1 MNHTH
6 CINRMNRCS
15 PVLMVLVAATFAT
28 GCSDKFVLRQVAVSA
43 KNNLN
48 GLNTDWKTRADRDSV
63 GWDSSYTEYTN
74 TSYLVSDV
82 HYAMASPAAGPATT
96 GETQAVAVKAN
107 SRFADSE
114 DPIQALMNSRNPRLL
129 KVLEFGAINTP
140 TSTEN
145 SRTPGIG
152 LNSWAVQ
159 LAQGATDRDI
169 AFRSFDSIKD
179 AGNDSILGWG
189 RWTDARFTSAGVV
202 VPGCCSEN
210 KSAHYVFGAATPNAN
225 IPPSGTAMFNYHAAT
240 SPTLTSGINAPG
252 TLSNASQVG
261 VSWGGA
267 STNTKIGI
275 SLQGSFTTPGLV
287 AVPFSVSTAG
297 GAANPLN
304 GGLAYDAASRSFGGI
319 ITGGTVSGFIAGPQ
333 ATHVGLTY
341 QATVA
346 GAITGIAQGAAA
358 FKQ

>member
-1 MNHTH
+1 
-6 CINRMNRCS
+6 MNRLLTL
-15 PVLMVLVAATFAT
+15 LMVLVAAGFAT
-28 GCSDKFVLRQVAVSA
+28 GCRTHYQQHAVSA
-43 KNNLN
+43 EK
-48 GLNTDWKTRADRDSV
+48 GLDKINAKWESH
-63 GWDSSYTEYTN
+63 SSGSFGEETTY

-82 HYAMASPAAGPATT
+82 HYGMASPLGPPVTT
-96 GETQAVAVKAN
+96 AETTAVVVKPLT
-107 SRFADSE
+107 SLHV
-114 DPIQALMNSRNPRLL
+114 I
-129 KVLEFGAINTP
+129 EFGDINTP
-140 TSTEN
+140 TSTGN
-145 SRTPGIG
+145 STSSGVGRE
-152 LNSWAVQ
+152 SWAGQFGPNKITAVNIN
-159 LAQGATDRDI
+159 AVNRSIAAIRDE
-169 AFRSFDSIKD
+169 
-179 AGNDSILGWG
+179 GNDNILGWG

-225 IPPSGTAMFNYHAAT
+225 IPLSGTAMFNYHAAT

-304 GGLAYDAASRSFGGI
+304 GGLAYDAATRSFGGI
-319 ITGGTVSGFIAGPQ
+319 ITGGSVSGFIAGPQ

>member
-1 MNHTH
+1 
-6 CINRMNRCS
+6 MNRLLTL
-15 PVLMVLVAATFAT
+15 LMVLVAAGFAT
-28 GCSDKFVLRQVAVSA
+28 GCRTHYQQHAVSA
-43 KNNLN
+43 EK
-48 GLNTDWKTRADRDSV
+48 GLDKINAKWESH
-63 GWDSSYTEYTN
+63 SSGSFGEETTY

-82 HYAMASPAAGPATT
+82 HYGMASPLGPPVTT
-96 GETQAVAVKAN
+96 AETTAVVVKPLT
-107 SRFADSE
+107 SLHV
-114 DPIQALMNSRNPRLL
+114 I
-129 KVLEFGAINTP
+129 EFGDINTP
-140 TSTEN
+140 TSTGN
-145 SRTPGIG
+145 STSSGVGRE
-152 LNSWAVQ
+152 SWAGQFGPNKITAVNIN
-159 LAQGATDRDI
+159 AVNRSIAAIRDE
-169 AFRSFDSIKD
+169 
-179 AGNDSILGWG
+179 GNDNILGWG

-225 IPPSGTAMFNYHAAT
+225 IPLSGTAMFNYHAAT

-304 GGLAYDAASRSFGGI
+304 GGLAYDAATRSFGGI
-319 ITGGTVSGFIAGPQ
+319 ITGGSVSGFIAGPQ

-341 QATVA
+341 HATVA